1 MTWVLLALPEGFI
14 ELLLTEILGE
24 VLLLEPH
31 RHGEE
36 RMIDELCGASS
47 MLGVSLQTV
56 MEKVDAI
63 GT

>member
-1 MTWVLLALPEGFI
+1 MAGVLLALPEGFI

-36 RMIDELCGASS
+36 RMIDELCGARS
-47 MLGVSLQTV
+47 ML
-56 MEKVDAI
+56 
-63 GT
+63 